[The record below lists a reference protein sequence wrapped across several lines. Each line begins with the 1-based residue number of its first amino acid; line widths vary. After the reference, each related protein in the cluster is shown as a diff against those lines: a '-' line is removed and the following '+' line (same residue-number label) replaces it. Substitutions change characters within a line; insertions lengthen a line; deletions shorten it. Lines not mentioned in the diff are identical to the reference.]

1 MLCLTVG
8 PSLNLICCV
17 TLRQQS
23 DPFLLFNRRWFSS
36 EILEL
41 IGISILDVSL
51 IEMEEHFVLI
61 AEVVGFLTLCLS
73 AGTDFD
79 YAVGKTLP
87 SIGLRLDLVHSSE
100 CLGLIVLI
108 AVACIQ
114 FRIKSL
120 KHEHER
126 HSQHEPKPAL
136 PLSVETPLA
145 RIMQV

>member
-1 MLCLTVG
+1 
-8 PSLNLICCV
+8 
-17 TLRQQS
+17 
-23 DPFLLFNRRWFSS
+23 
-36 EILEL
+36 
-41 IGISILDVSL
+41 
-51 IEMEEHFVLI
+51 MEEHFVLI

-120 KHEHER
+120 KHEHEK
-126 HSQHEPKPAL
+126 HSQNEAHNTIAKEQAL
-136 PLSVETPLA
+136 SLSVETPLT